1 LQERDLVFSP
11 DGMFVANTRGI
22 WNAKTGDRVAT
33 FYAPHGVFGTGVAFS
48 PDARSV
54 ATGYSD
60 GTARI
65 WATGYQASLV
75 DLQFPDTPAALRN
88 LGINSI
94 IAAAITPDGLRIAGD
109 LADGRVGVWD
119 RMTGR
124 QLWAIPAHKEN
135 SIEALVISPNGKLVA
150 STSKDQSARVWDID
164 GHQLA
169 ILKGHTSWVV
179 GAEFSLDSKWLLTES
194 YDKTA
199 RVWNAQT
206 GAAVHVLGGHK
217 DGLHCAHFS
226 PTAAE
231 IVTCDLESARIWDA
245 RSGKLLRSLPVPGI
259 TEAAFSTTG
268 RFLVTTTNGHEGKPE
283 ACIWE
288 ASSDRKVDRIADAGG
303 AVFGPDPKYLLTF
316 EDGIARVRDWQ
327 EGLVLTELPGA
338 ERGEWSRNGLFVLTA
353 NKFGQVRIWSAT
365 TGNLVMDIPTDSLT
379 ANIAPFSPD
388 GRLVM
393 VTSLLLGTGIYVC
406 EVCVSFDE
414 MMKLAAQRVTR
425 QLSPAEKTVYLHQ
438 QAQPPAQASK
448 PDVAAPRKS
457 AEL

>member
-1 LQERDLVFSP
+1 TTVGRAIVSEIETGKQIGALPTDGIEEASFSPNGKRIVTAGKGKNVTIWDVATGNVVSKMKGLHARFSPTGDIVLTTGDDNTAQLWNAESGKLWREIPVEKYSVPTFGPRLNTLVMFQGSKSALFWDFTLNEEAFVLQERDLVFSP

-169 ILKGHTSWVV
+169 IL
-179 GAEFSLDSKWLLTES
+179 
-194 YDKTA
+194 
-199 RVWNAQT
+199 
-206 GAAVHVLGGHK
+206 
-217 DGLHCAHFS
+217 
-226 PTAAE
+226 
-231 IVTCDLESARIWDA
+231 
-245 RSGKLLRSLPVPGI
+245 
-259 TEAAFSTTG
+259 
-268 RFLVTTTNGHEGKPE
+268 
-283 ACIWE
+283 
-288 ASSDRKVDRIADAGG
+288 
-303 AVFGPDPKYLLTF
+303 
-316 EDGIARVRDWQ
+316 
-327 EGLVLTELPGA
+327 
-338 ERGEWSRNGLFVLTA
+338 
-353 NKFGQVRIWSAT
+353 
-365 TGNLVMDIPTDSLT
+365 
-379 ANIAPFSPD
+379 
-388 GRLVM
+388 
-393 VTSLLLGTGIYVC
+393 
-406 EVCVSFDE
+406 
-414 MMKLAAQRVTR
+414 
-425 QLSPAEKTVYLHQ
+425 
-438 QAQPPAQASK
+438 
-448 PDVAAPRKS
+448 
-457 AEL
+457 